1 VRGQQIVEIP
11 RYQEFTPSAA
21 LLVNHGARFH
31 QIAGNGLITISAIAT
46 SGWPGSVANTQM
58 LLSQPM
64 LSEPGHLRVL
74 LLCPVTD
81 LHTVLAALERDGV
94 RLEHV
99 YAY

>member
-1 VRGQQIVEIP
+1 
-11 RYQEFTPSAA
+11 
-21 LLVNHGARFH
+21 
-31 QIAGNGLITISAIAT
+31 
-46 SGWPGSVANTQM
+46 M

-99 YAY
+99 YDY